1 MYILIDLLHNCFLIE
16 VQYDLRLVEGASE
29 NEGRLEIQISGVW
42 GTVCD
47 DFWHFS
53 DADVACRQLG
63 FSRALISQ
71 SIPIRGDGLPTFL
84 YNVTCSGNES
94 FIWDCPNIGVKGE
107 CFKEED
113 VNLVCFPN
121 GNSVH
126 VEC

>member
-1 MYILIDLLHNCFLIE
+1 
-16 VQYDLRLVEGASE
+16 VQYDLRLVDGASE
-29 NEGRLEIQISGVW
+29 NEGRLEIQIGGVW

-47 DFWHFS
+47 DFWEFT
-53 DADVACRQLG
+53 DADIACKQLG

-71 SIPIRGDGLPTFL
+71 SIPLRGDGLPIFL
-84 YNVTCSGNES
+84 YNVTCSGSES
-94 FIWDCPNIGVKGE
+94 FIWDCPHMGVKNK

-121 GNSVH
+121 GNNVH